1 MHITSMI
8 YPNELFFCCSNGD
21 EQEQDICEPLNTI
34 SVCQSLNSSD
44 TLCRPSRWAGEAIQE
59 AINTTQSAMKKL
71 KRALQF
77 EVDSG
82 PYYSTRT
89 NASKVLYEVRKK
101 VDNEF
106 LARTEYFHLVI
117 GILIKLTPIGLL
129 LLVYVAYLHI
139 KHYMSKDTYDN
150 VYVTENFKAL
160 DQKRAEVAGD
170 TLFPL
175 KKCELNYLIDCTVS
189 DLSPPEDG
197 LFRIGLCVLVL
208 HLMVS
213 FTCYI
218 FDYILYWVL
227 ALIERHSSPR
237 FDVTGR
243 EALEQVVD
251 GEGIIVELLDVFLQG
266 FHPGT
271 LYGFADSNQCLPR
284 PIAPSIIHL
293 LVIFIMYFILIL
305 TILLKAYLLR
315 FRNKITGYFYPE
327 RQKARIV
334 HLYNVLLNQ
343 RARFPRM
350 LQQRAKHRH
359 RERVLSQQVSLL
371 HRLAARCAPC
381 RVLLY
386 QSSGSSSSCLVCG
399 AAEDQSFRDCDTDK
413 CGGIYCAECFEDLH
427 RVCPLCLQGMG
438 GNGTGYS
445 DEDDDNYEELE
456 DDLQPYCRS
465 SKIYL

>member
-1 MHITSMI
+1 M
-8 YPNELFFCCSNGD
+8 
-21 EQEQDICEPLNTI
+21 
-34 SVCQSLNSSD
+34 
-44 TLCRPSRWAGEAIQE
+44 LCRPSRWAGEAIQD
-59 AINTTQSAMKKL
+59 AINTTQAAMKKL
-71 KRALQF
+71 KKALQF

-82 PYYSTRT
+82 PYYNTRT
-89 NASKVLYEVRKK
+89 NASKVLYEVRQK

-106 LARTEYFHLVI
+106 LAKTEYFHFVI
-117 GILIKLTPIGLL
+117 GILIKLTPLGLL

-139 KHYMSKDTYDN
+139 KHYMARDTYDN
-150 VYVTENFKAL
+150 VYITENFKAL

-175 KKCELNYLIDCTVS
+175 KRCELNYLIDCTSS

-197 LFRIGLCVLVL
+197 LFRIGLCVLIL
-208 HLMVS
+208 HLLIS
-213 FTCYI
+213 FTCYM

-271 LYGFADSNQCLPR
+271 LYGFSADTNQCLPK
-284 PIAPSIIHL
+284 PVAPSVIHL
-293 LVIFIMYFILIL
+293 LVIFLMYFVLIL

-315 FRNKITGYFYPE
+315 FRDKLTGFFFPE

-343 RARFPRM
+343 RTRFPRM
-350 LQQRAKHRH
+350 LQQRARIRH
-359 RERVLSQQVSLL
+359 RERLLGAQISLL
-371 HRLAARCAPC
+371 PRLAARCPPC
-381 RVLLY
+381 RAFVTP
-386 QSSGSSSSCLVCG
+386 GASSCLVCG
-399 AAEDQSFRDCDTDK
+399 APEDHNFRDCDTDK
-413 CGGIYCAECFEDLH
+413 CGGGYCGECWDDLH
-427 RVCPLCLQGMG
+427 RLCPLCLQG
-438 GNGTGYS
+438 NGGYS
-445 DEDDDNYEELE
+445 DEEEDNYEELE